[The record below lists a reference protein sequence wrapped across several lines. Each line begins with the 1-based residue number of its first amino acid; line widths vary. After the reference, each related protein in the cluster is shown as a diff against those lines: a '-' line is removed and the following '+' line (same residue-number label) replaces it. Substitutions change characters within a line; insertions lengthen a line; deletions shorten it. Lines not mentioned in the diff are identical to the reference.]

1 MITKIDK
8 LKKYSSQNV
17 IDAMTVLGWD
27 QSMIEGSRPLI
38 LKDKMVGIA
47 ITLGFVFYRQDLLE
61 DLPKGVDSPE
71 YQAFEMCSEDSV
83 LVASSVGPWESIGG
97 DIKFLRLF
105 QKNIAGLVTDGSV
118 RDSEAM
124 EKYNFPLFAH
134 SYTSKQGPGI
144 MLPYFVNQ
152 PINCGGVLIRPG
164 DYIIGDRDGVVVLP
178 NVIVDECIKIMEER
192 EEIEKI
198 VKNELNKTPGSP
210 GKYYPFNE
218 LTYKLYEEFKK
229 KKK

>member
-1 MITKIDK
+1 MVSKIDK
-8 LKKYSSQNV
+8 LKQYSSQNV

-27 QSMIEGSRPLI
+27 QSMLEGPKPLI
-38 LKDKMVGIA
+38 LKDKMVGMA
-47 ITLGFVFYRQDLLE
+47 ITLGFVFYRKDLLK
-61 DLPKGVDSPE
+61 DLPKGIDSPE
-71 YQAFEMCSEDSV
+71 YQAFELCSEDSV

-124 EKYNFPLFAH
+124 EKYNFPIYAH

-152 PINCGGVLIRPG
+152 PINCGGVLVRPG
-164 DYIIGDRDGVVVLP
+164 DYIIGDKDGVVVLP
-178 NVIVDECIKIMEER
+178 NVIVDECLEIMEER
-192 EEIEKI
+192 EQIEKI
-198 VKNELNKTPGSP
+198 VKNELNKNPGSP

-229 KKK
+229 NKK